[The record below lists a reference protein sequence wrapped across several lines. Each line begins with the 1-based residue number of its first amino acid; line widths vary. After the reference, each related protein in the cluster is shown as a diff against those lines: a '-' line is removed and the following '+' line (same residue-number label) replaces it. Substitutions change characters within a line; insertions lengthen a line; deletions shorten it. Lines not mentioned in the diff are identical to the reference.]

1 MKKHLEKFKPAF
13 WDHKDIAGG
22 HTLSRFSFQRKWKLI
37 VVFTSLIA
45 ILPLFIMNFV
55 DYSLTRRI
63 IEKELKYCVS
73 ETLDSAITLIS
84 FCNDV
89 EKFAFEF
96 VGEFNSGEKKDLF
109 LVDLKGSLLT
119 SSFYYDKIGSFNI
132 DLSKGQVGIIDQ
144 RTYEDKQIITGH
156 SRIPGSDMILVLVRS
171 KQKLSQTW
179 LKPRIDLVWFFVLS
193 IILILISIMGMAT
206 FLIDRIHKAD
216 RERIKAIHQVE
227 YTNKLTSIGRL
238 ASGVAH
244 EINNPLA
251 IMNQKIG
258 LIIDILG
265 MSEDFASK
273 KRLVSLTNSV
283 MATIERCGNIT
294 KRLLDF
300 ATHTDSIVAPV
311 DINQIMTQVLDFL
324 GQEAK
329 RRNILISF
337 DNSEPVENFECDI
350 GNLQQIFLN
359 MFNNAFSA
367 MKNGGLL
374 EVKIKSYQK
383 EKVNIW
389 IADNGVGIAKDDIN
403 KIFEP
408 FFSTADE
415 PWGTGLGLSITYGL
429 IKEMGGDITVKST
442 VGKGTSFKIT
452 LPFKS

>member
-1 MKKHLEKFKPAF
+1 MKRLKKFKPAF
-13 WDHKDIAGG
+13 WDHKDIAGS
-22 HTLSRFSFQRKWKLI
+22 HTLSGFSFQRKWKLI
-37 VVFTSLIA
+37 VAFTSLIA

-63 IEKELKYCVS
+63 IEKELRYNVS

-84 FCNDV
+84 LGDDV

-96 VGEFNSGEKKDLF
+96 VGKFNSGEKKDLF
-109 LVDLKGSLLT
+109 LVDSKGSILT
-119 SSFYYDKIGSFNI
+119 PSFYYDKEGSFNI
-132 DLSKGQVGIIDQ
+132 DLSKGNVGVVNL
-144 RTYEDKQIITGH
+144 RTYEGKQIITGH

-179 LKPRIDLVWFFVLS
+179 LEPRIDLIWLFVLS
-193 IILILISIMGMAT
+193 IIVILLSIMGMAT
-206 FLIDRIHKAD
+206 FLVDRIHKAD
-216 RERIKAIHQVE
+216 RQRIKALHQVE
-227 YTNKLTSIGRL
+227 YTNKLASIGRL
-238 ASGVAH
+238 AAGVAH

-251 IMNQKIG
+251 IMNQKTG
-258 LIIDILG
+258 LIIDILD
-265 MSEDFASK
+265 MTEYFSSK
-273 KRLVSLTNSV
+273 KRLVPLTDSV

-311 DINQIMTQVLDFL
+311 DINQIMTQVLAFL

-337 DNSEPVENFECDI
+337 DDSEPVENFECDI

-359 MFNNAFSA
+359 LFNNAFSA

-374 EVKIKSYQK
+374 KVEIKSYQK
-383 EKVNIW
+383 ENVTIS

-408 FFSTADE
+408 FFSSEDE
-415 PWGTGLGLSITYGL
+415 HWGTGLGLSITYGL
-429 IKEMGGDITVKST
+429 IKEMGGDIIVKST
-442 VGKGTSFKIT
+442 VGKGTCFKIT

>member
-1 MKKHLEKFKPAF
+1 MKRLKKFKPAF
-13 WDHKDIAGG
+13 WDHKDIAGS
-22 HTLSRFSFQRKWKLI
+22 HTLSGFSFQRKWKLI
-37 VVFTSLIA
+37 VASTSLIA

-63 IEKELKYCVS
+63 IEKELRYNVS

-84 FCNDV
+84 FYKDV
-89 EKFAFEF
+89 EKFAFKF
-96 VGEFNSGEKKDLF
+96 VERFNSGEKKDLF
-109 LVDLKGSLLT
+109 LVDSKGSLLT
-119 SSFYYDKIGSFNI
+119 PSFYYDKEGSFNI
-132 DLSKGQVGIIDQ
+132 DLSKGNVGVVNL
-144 RTYEDKQIITGH
+144 RTYEGKQIITGH

-179 LKPRIDLVWFFVLS
+179 LEPRIDLIWLFVLS
-193 IILILISIMGMAT
+193 IIVILLSIMGMAT
-206 FLIDRIHKAD
+206 FLVDRIHKAD
-216 RERIKAIHQVE
+216 RQRIKALHQVE
-227 YTNKLTSIGRL
+227 YTNKLASIGRL
-238 ASGVAH
+238 AAGVAH

-251 IMNQKIG
+251 IMNQKTG
-258 LIIDILG
+258 LIIDILD
-265 MSEDFASK
+265 MTEDFSSK
-273 KRLVSLTNSV
+273 KRLVPLTDSV

-311 DINQIMTQVLDFL
+311 DINQIMTQVLAFL

-337 DNSEPVENFECDI
+337 DDSEPVENFECDI

-359 MFNNAFSA
+359 LFNNAFSA

-374 EVKIKSYQK
+374 KVEIKSYQK
-383 EKVNIW
+383 ENVTIS

-408 FFSTADE
+408 FFSSANE
-415 PWGTGLGLSITYGL
+415 HWGTGLGLSITYGL
-429 IKEMGGDITVKST
+429 IKEMGGDIIVKST
-442 VGKGTSFKIT
+442 VGKGTCFKIT